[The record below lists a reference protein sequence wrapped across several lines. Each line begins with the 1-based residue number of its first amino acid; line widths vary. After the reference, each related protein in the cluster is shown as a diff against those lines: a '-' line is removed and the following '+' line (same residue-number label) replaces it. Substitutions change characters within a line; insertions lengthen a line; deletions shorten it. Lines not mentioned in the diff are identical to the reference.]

1 MRASP
6 EDVFVGRASVDEGGL
21 PGLVSLRPLRGLAM
35 EVLDGSLRGV
45 VVDIVVVEEVEGM
58 RAEGS

>member
-1 MRASP
+1 
-6 EDVFVGRASVDEGGL
+6 
-21 PGLVSLRPLRGLAM
+21 M